1 MLTHSESLTVCII
14 IPFHLYNY
22 CYYRYYYYFR
32 WLVQYPFKYVI
43 WTLANVLRSV
53 AKTPSVSTANIS
65 TVHTHNKIYNS
76 VYNISHK
83 GQLLV
88 CVAVERTRYT
98 LRAVLNID
106 HYTKIK
112 RSHEIQTD
120 WFLLRTPKYLSENGL
135 FDYWPADI
143 EMNTIYNRTISKSPY
158 MFLNNYSYW
167 IIKKKFY
174 WSRPSKVK

>member
-14 IPFHLYNY
+14 ILFHLYNY
-22 CYYRYYYYFR
+22 YYYRYYYYFR

-88 CVAVERTRYT
+88 CVAVKRTRYT
-98 LRAVLNID
+98 LCAVLDID
-106 HYTKIK
+106 HCTKIK
-112 RSHEIQTD
+112 
-120 WFLLRTPKYLSENGL
+120 
-135 FDYWPADI
+135 
-143 EMNTIYNRTISKSPY
+143 KS
-158 MFLNNYSYW
+158 LGV
-167 IIKKKFY
+167 KKFRQIGFY
-174 WSRPSKVK
+174 WAHLNTSWTTVYSNIGLLI